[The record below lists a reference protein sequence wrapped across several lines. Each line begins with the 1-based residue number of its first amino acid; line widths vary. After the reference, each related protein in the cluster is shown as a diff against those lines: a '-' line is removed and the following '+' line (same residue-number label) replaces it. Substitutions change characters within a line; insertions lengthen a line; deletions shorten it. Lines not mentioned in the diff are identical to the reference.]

1 MSEEGEDEDKKPSPI
16 EARIAQVSRDIYS
29 CSTEIIF
36 LFWKTNAFQSQRWF
50 SLNNK

>member
-36 LFWKTNAFQSQRWF
+36 YFGKQMLS
-50 SLNNK
+50 SLSVGFL